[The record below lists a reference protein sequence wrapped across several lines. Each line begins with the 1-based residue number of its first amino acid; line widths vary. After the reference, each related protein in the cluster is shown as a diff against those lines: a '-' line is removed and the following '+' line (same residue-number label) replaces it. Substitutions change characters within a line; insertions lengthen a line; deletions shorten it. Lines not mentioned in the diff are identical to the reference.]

1 MSPLATRPGA
11 RPTATAVS
19 PSRQAILDALATVP
33 GLVPGPTM
41 PDAPM
46 PGAAWPVWAET
57 RYRDGKL
64 ARPLTHTYEV
74 RVILPAGWLPE
85 TVDVA
90 DGLVDNLAAA
100 LSTVGILDAVSPV
113 QITFD
118 NAATMPGLNARVIV
132 VLR

>member
-11 RPTATAVS
+11 LAAAAVS

-33 GLVPGPTM
+33 GLIPTATM
-41 PDAPM
+41 PDSPM
-46 PGAAWPVWAET
+46 AGAAWPVWVES

-64 ARPLTHTYEV
+64 TRPLTHTYEV

-90 DGLVDNLAAA
+90 DGLLDNLCAA
-100 LSTVGILDAVSPV
+100 LAGVGNLDAVQPV

-118 NAATMPGLNARVIV
+118 NSAAMPGLNARVTV

>member
-1 MSPLATRPGA
+1 MSPLATRPAPGA
-11 RPTATAVS
+11 TGAIS
-19 PSRQAILDALATVP
+19 ESRSAILDAL
-33 GLVPGPTM
+33 GLVPGLIPTATM

-46 PGAAWPVWAET
+46 PGAAWPVWSET

-64 ARPLTHTYEV
+64 TRPLTHSYEV

-100 LSTVGILDAVSPV
+100 LSTVGLLDVVNPVS
-113 QITFD
+113 ITFD
-118 NAATMPGLNARVIV
+118 NSATMPGLNARVTV

>member
-1 MSPLATRPGA
+1 MSPLATRPGL
-11 RPTATAVS
+11 TGSGTIS

-33 GLVPGPTM
+33 GLIPTPTM
-41 PDAPM
+41 PDSPM
-46 PGAAWPVWAET
+46 AGAAWPVWAET

-64 ARPLTHTYEV
+64 TRPLTHTYEV

-85 TVDVA
+85 TVDVS
-90 DGLVDNLAAA
+90 DGLLDNLAAA
-100 LSTVGILDAVSPV
+100 LAEVGILDAVSPV

-118 NAATMPGLNARVIV
+118 NSASMPGLNARVIV